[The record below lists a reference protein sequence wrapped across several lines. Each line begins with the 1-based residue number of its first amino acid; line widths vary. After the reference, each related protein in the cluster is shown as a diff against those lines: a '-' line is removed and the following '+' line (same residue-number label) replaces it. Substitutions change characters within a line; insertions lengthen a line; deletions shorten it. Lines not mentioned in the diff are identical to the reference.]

1 MYIQDGLL
9 DYILVIIKNTR
20 ARNMQ
25 SATPGYELE
34 DIDLLLTDANI
45 ATMDSAVEAPY
56 GAIENAA
63 LAIKNGKIMWL
74 GEQKN
79 LPSFDVFATPTLSIK
94 GQWLT
99 PGLIDCHTHLVF
111 AGSRAEEFEQRL
123 QGVSYEQIAAQGGG
137 ITSTVKA
144 TRAADHEQLFVAAKD
159 RLNTLLAE
167 GVTTVEIKSGY
178 GLDTANEVKILEV
191 ARLLDEHHPI
201 NIKTTFLGAH
211 ALPPE
216 YKGRSDDYIDLV
228 CNDMLDQV
236 VANNLADAVDVFCE
250 NVGFSYTQ
258 TKRVFEAAKKHNLPV
273 KCHAEQLSNQHGAE
287 LVAQFNGL
295 SADHI
300 EYLDEDGVKAMAQA
314 GTVAVLLP
322 GAFYFL
328 RETQLPPIALLN
340 QYKVPI
346 AIASDFNPGT
356 SPLCSLQLMM
366 NMACTLFRL
375 TPEQSLAGVTRNAAK
390 ALGLT
395 DRGVLKVGARA
406 DIAHWQISHP
416 AQLSYQFGVNKL
428 LNLWIMGKLI

>member
-1 MYIQDGLL
+1 MQNKILNNKL
-9 DYILVIIKNTR
+9 D
-20 ARNMQ
+20 
-25 SATPGYELE
+25 
-34 DIDLLLTDANI
+34 DIDLLITDANI
-45 ATMDSAVEAPY
+45 ATMDSAIDAPY

-63 LAIKNGKIMWL
+63 LAIKNGKIAWL
-74 GEQKN
+74 GKQSD

-111 AGSRAEEFEQRL
+111 AGSRSQEFEQRL

-137 ITSTVKA
+137 IASTVTA
-144 TRAADHEQLFVAAKD
+144 TRLAEHEQLFVDGKD

-178 GLDTANEVKILEV
+178 GLDVKNELKILEV
-191 ARLLDEHHPI
+191 ARLLGEHHPI
-201 NIKTTFLGAH
+201 DIKTTFLGAH

-216 YKGRSDDYIDLV
+216 YKGRADEYIDLV
-228 CNDMLDQV
+228 CTDMLKQV

-250 NVGFSYTQ
+250 NVGFSYEQ
-258 TKRVFEAAKKHNLPV
+258 TKQVFEAANRYNLPI
-273 KCHAEQLSNQHGAE
+273 KCHAEQLSNQRGAQ
-287 LVAQFNGL
+287 LVAEFEGL

-314 GTVAVLLP
+314 GTIAVLLP

-328 RETQLPPIALLN
+328 RETQLPPIELLHK
-340 QYKVPI
+340 YKVPI

-375 TPEQSLAGVTRNAAK
+375 TPEQALAGVTINAAQ
-390 ALGLT
+390 ALGLK
-395 DRGVLKVGARA
+395 DRGILKVGARA

-416 AQLSYQFGVNKL
+416 SQLSYQFGVNKL
-428 LNLWIMGKLI
+428 SNLWILGRIN

>member
-1 MYIQDGLL
+1 
-9 DYILVIIKNTR
+9 
-20 ARNMQ
+20 MQ
-25 SATPGYELE
+25 NKTTGYTLE
-34 DIDLLLTDANI
+34 DLDLLLTDANI
-45 ATMDSAVEAPY
+45 ATMDSTIDAPY

-63 LAIKNGKIMWL
+63 LAIKNGEIVWL
-74 GEQKN
+74 GEQSN
-79 LPSFDVFATPTLSIK
+79 LPSFDAFATPTLSIK

-99 PGLIDCHTHLVF
+99 PGLIDCHTHLIF

-137 ITSTVKA
+137 IASTVKA
-144 TRAADHEQLFVAAKD
+144 TREADHEQLFVDAKD

-167 GVTTVEIKSGY
+167 GVTTAEIKSGY
-178 GLDTANEVKILEV
+178 GLDVENEIKILEV
-191 ARLLDEHHPI
+191 ARLLNEHHPI
-201 NIKTTFLGAH
+201 DIKTTFLGAH

-216 YKGRSDDYIDLV
+216 YKGRADEYIDLV
-228 CNDMLDQV
+228 CTQMLEQV

-250 NVGFSYTQ
+250 NVGFSLAQ
-258 TKRVFEAAKKHNLPV
+258 TKQVFDAATKHNLPV
-273 KCHAEQLSNQHGAE
+273 KCHAEQLSSQQDAQ
-287 LVAQFNGL
+287 LVAEYKGL

-300 EYLDEDGVKAMAQA
+300 EYLDENGVKAMAEA

-328 RETQLPPIALLN
+328 RETQLPPIDLLQKYN
-340 QYKVPI
+340 VPI

-356 SPLCSLQLMM
+356 SPLCSVQLMM

-375 TPEQSLAGVTRNAAK
+375 TPEQALAGVTRNAAQ
-390 ALGLT
+390 ALGLK

-428 LNLWIMGKLI
+428 LNLWILGRIN

>member
-1 MYIQDGLL
+1 
-9 DYILVIIKNTR
+9 
-20 ARNMQ
+20 MQ
-25 SATPGYELE
+25 NKTTGYTLE
-34 DIDLLLTDANI
+34 DLDLLLTDANI
-45 ATMDSAVEAPY
+45 ATMDSTIDAPY

-63 LAIKNGKIMWL
+63 LAIKNGEIVWL
-74 GEQKN
+74 GEQSN
-79 LPSFDVFATPTLSIK
+79 LPSFDAFATPTLSIK

-99 PGLIDCHTHLVF
+99 PGLIDCHTHLIF

-137 ITSTVKA
+137 IASTVKA
-144 TRAADHEQLFVAAKD
+144 TREADHEQLFVDAKD

-167 GVTTVEIKSGY
+167 GVTTAEIKSGY
-178 GLDTANEVKILEV
+178 GLDVENEIKILEV
-191 ARLLDEHHPI
+191 ARLLNEHHPI
-201 NIKTTFLGAH
+201 DIKTTFLGAH

-216 YKGRSDDYIDLV
+216 YKGRADEYIDLV
-228 CNDMLDQV
+228 CTQMLEHV

-250 NVGFSYTQ
+250 NVGFSLAQ
-258 TKRVFEAAKKHNLPV
+258 TKQVFDAATKHNLPV
-273 KCHAEQLSNQHGAE
+273 KCHAEQLSNQQGAQ
-287 LVAQFNGL
+287 LVAEYKGL

-300 EYLDEDGVKAMAQA
+300 EYLDENGVKAMAEA

-328 RETQLPPIALLN
+328 RETQLPPIDLLQKYN
-340 QYKVPI
+340 VPI

-356 SPLCSLQLMM
+356 SPLCSVQLMM

-375 TPEQSLAGVTRNAAK
+375 TPEQALAGVTRNAAQ
-390 ALGLT
+390 ALGLK

-406 DIAHWQISHP
+406 DIAHWQIGHP

-428 LNLWIMGKLI
+428 LNLWILGRIN

>member
-1 MYIQDGLL
+1 
-9 DYILVIIKNTR
+9 
-20 ARNMQ
+20 MQ
-25 SATPGYELE
+25 NKTTGYALE
-34 DIDLLLTDANI
+34 NLDLLLTHANI
-45 ATMDSAVEAPY
+45 ATMDSTIDAPY
-56 GAIENAA
+56 GTIENAA
-63 LAIKNGKIMWL
+63 LAIKNGEIVWL
-74 GEQKN
+74 GEQSN
-79 LPSFDVFATPTLSIK
+79 LPSFDAFATPTLSIK

-99 PGLIDCHTHLVF
+99 PGLIDCHTHLIF

-137 ITSTVKA
+137 IASTVKA
-144 TRAADHEQLFVAAKD
+144 TRAADHEQLFVDAKD

-167 GVTTVEIKSGY
+167 GVTTAEIKSGY
-178 GLDTANEVKILEV
+178 GLDVENEIKILEV
-191 ARLLDEHHPI
+191 ARLLNEHHPI
-201 NIKTTFLGAH
+201 DIKTTFLGAH

-216 YKGRSDDYIDLV
+216 YKGRADEYIDLV
-228 CNDMLDQV
+228 CTQMLEQV

-250 NVGFSYTQ
+250 NVGFSLAQ
-258 TKRVFEAAKKHNLPV
+258 TKQVFDAATKHNLPV
-273 KCHAEQLSNQHGAE
+273 KCHAEQLSNQQGAQ
-287 LVAQFNGL
+287 LVAEYKGL

-300 EYLDEDGVKAMAQA
+300 EYLDENGVKAMAEA

-328 RETQLPPIALLN
+328 RETQLPPIDLLQKYN
-340 QYKVPI
+340 VPI

-356 SPLCSLQLMM
+356 SPLCSVHLMM

-375 TPEQSLAGVTRNAAK
+375 TPEQALAGVTRNAAQ
-390 ALGLT
+390 ALGLK

-428 LNLWIMGKLI
+428 LNLWILGRIN

>member
-1 MYIQDGLL
+1 MQ
-9 DYILVIIKNTR
+9 NTQQ
-20 ARNMQ
+20 NNN
-25 SATPGYELE
+25 LE
-34 DIDLLLTDANI
+34 NIDLVLTDANI
-45 ATMDSAVEAPY
+45 ATMDPTRDTPY
-56 GAIENAA
+56 GIIKNAA
-63 LAIKNGKIMWL
+63 LAIKNGEIVWL
-74 GEQKN
+74 GEQAS

-111 AGSRAEEFEQRL
+111 AGSRAQEFEQRL

-137 ITSTVKA
+137 IASTVKA
-144 TRAADHEQLFVAAKD
+144 TRAADREQLFVDAKD
-159 RLNTLLAE
+159 RLNTLLKE

-178 GLDTANEVKILEV
+178 GLDTENEIKLLEV
-191 ARLLDEHHPI
+191 ARLLGEHHPI
-201 NIKTTFLGAH
+201 DIKTTFLGAH
-211 ALPPE
+211 ALPKE
-216 YKGRSDDYIDLV
+216 YKGRADEYIDLV
-228 CNDMLDQV
+228 CNEMLEQV
-236 VANNLADAVDVFCE
+236 VAGELADAVDVFCE
-250 NVGFSYTQ
+250 NVGFSYEQ
-258 TKRVFEAAKKHNLPV
+258 TKRVFAAAAKHNLPV

-287 LVAQFNGL
+287 LVAEFNGL

-300 EYLDEDGVKAMAQA
+300 EYLDEQGVEAMAKA

-328 RETQLPPIALLN
+328 RETKQPPIELLN

-356 SPLCSLQLMM
+356 SPLCSVQLMM

-375 TPEQSLAGVTRNAAK
+375 TPEQALAGVTSNAAK
-390 ALGLT
+390 ALGLN

-416 AQLSYQFGVNKL
+416 SQLSYQFGVNKL
-428 LNLWIMGKLI
+428 SNLWILGKLN

>member
-1 MYIQDGLL
+1 
-9 DYILVIIKNTR
+9 
-20 ARNMQ
+20 MQ
-25 SATPGYELE
+25 STTKNYELE
-34 DIDLLLTDANI
+34 EIDLLLTDANI
-45 ATMDSAVEAPY
+45 ATMDSNINAPY

-63 LAIKNGKIMWL
+63 IAIKNGKIAWI
-74 GEQKN
+74 GEQST

-111 AGSRAEEFEQRL
+111 AGSRSQEFEQRL

-137 ITSTVKA
+137 IASTVKA
-144 TRAADHEQLFVAAKD
+144 TRAADREQLFVDAKD
-159 RLNTLLAE
+159 RLNTLLKE

-178 GLDTANEVKILEV
+178 GLDTENEIKILEV
-191 ARLLDEHHPI
+191 ARLLGEHHPI
-201 NIKTTFLGAH
+201 DIKTTFLGAH

-216 YKGRSDDYIDLV
+216 YKDRADEYIDLV
-228 CNDMLDQV
+228 CTDMLDQV

-250 NVGFSYTQ
+250 NVGFSYSQ
-258 TKRVFEAAKKHNLPV
+258 TKRVFQAAKKHNLPV

-300 EYLDEDGVKAMAQA
+300 EHLDEEGVKAMANA

-328 RETQLPPIALLN
+328 RETQFPPIELLN

-356 SPLCSLQLMM
+356 SPLCSVHLMM

-375 TPEQSLAGVTRNAAK
+375 TPEQALAGVTRNAAK
-390 ALGLT
+390 ALGLD
-395 DRGVLKVGARA
+395 DRGILKVGARA

-416 AQLSYQFGVNKL
+416 SQLSYQFGVNKL
-428 LNLWIMGKLI
+428 LNLWILGRIN

>member
-1 MYIQDGLL
+1 
-9 DYILVIIKNTR
+9 
-20 ARNMQ
+20 MQ
-25 SATPGYELE
+25 NKTTGYTLE
-34 DIDLLLTDANI
+34 DLDLLLTDANI
-45 ATMDSAVEAPY
+45 ATMDSTIDAPY

-63 LAIKNGKIMWL
+63 LAIKNGEIVWL
-74 GEQKN
+74 GEQSN
-79 LPSFDVFATPTLSIK
+79 LPSFDAFATPTLSIK

-99 PGLIDCHTHLVF
+99 PGLIDCHTHLIF

-137 ITSTVKA
+137 IASTVKA
-144 TRAADHEQLFVAAKD
+144 TRAADHEQLFVDAKD

-167 GVTTVEIKSGY
+167 GVTTAEIKSGY
-178 GLDTANEVKILEV
+178 GLDVENEIKILEV
-191 ARLLDEHHPI
+191 ARLLNEHHPI
-201 NIKTTFLGAH
+201 DIKTTFLGAH
-211 ALPPE
+211 ALPLE
-216 YKGRSDDYIDLV
+216 YKGRADEYIDLV
-228 CNDMLDQV
+228 CTQMLEQV

-250 NVGFSYTQ
+250 NVGFSLAQ
-258 TKRVFEAAKKHNLPV
+258 TKQVFDAATKHNLPV
-273 KCHAEQLSNQHGAE
+273 KCHAEQLSNQQGAQ
-287 LVAQFNGL
+287 LVAEYKGL

-300 EYLDEDGVKAMAQA
+300 EYLDENGVKAMAEA

-328 RETQLPPIALLN
+328 RETQLPPIDLLQKYN
-340 QYKVPI
+340 VPI

-356 SPLCSLQLMM
+356 SPLCSVQLMM

-375 TPEQSLAGVTRNAAK
+375 TPEQALAGVTRNAAQ
-390 ALGLT
+390 ALGLK

-428 LNLWIMGKLI
+428 LNLWILGRIN

>member
-1 MYIQDGLL
+1 MDC
-9 DYILVIIKNTR
+9 
-20 ARNMQ
+20 NMQ
-25 SATPGYELE
+25 NTQQNNNLE
-34 DIDLLLTDANI
+34 NIDLLLTDANI
-45 ATMDSAVEAPY
+45 ATMDPTRDTPY
-56 GAIENAA
+56 GIIKNAA
-63 LAIKNGKIMWL
+63 LAIKNGEIVWL
-74 GEQKN
+74 GEQAS

-111 AGSRAEEFEQRL
+111 AGSRAQEFEQRL

-137 ITSTVKA
+137 IASTVKA
-144 TRAADHEQLFVAAKD
+144 TRAADREQLFVDAKD
-159 RLNTLLAE
+159 RLNTLLKE

-178 GLDTANEVKILEV
+178 GLDTENEIKLLEV
-191 ARLLDEHHPI
+191 ARLLGEHHPI
-201 NIKTTFLGAH
+201 DIKTTFLGAH
-211 ALPPE
+211 ALPKE
-216 YKGRSDDYIDLV
+216 YKGRADEYIDLV
-228 CNDMLDQV
+228 CNEMLEQV
-236 VANNLADAVDVFCE
+236 VAGGLADAVDVFCE
-250 NVGFSYTQ
+250 NVGFSYEQ
-258 TKRVFEAAKKHNLPV
+258 TKRVFAAAAKHNLPV

-287 LVAQFNGL
+287 LVAEFNGL

-300 EYLDEDGVKAMAQA
+300 EYLDEQGVEAMAKA

-328 RETQLPPIALLN
+328 RETKQPPIELLN

-356 SPLCSLQLMM
+356 SPLCSVQLMM

-375 TPEQSLAGVTRNAAK
+375 TPEQALAGVTCNAAK
-390 ALGLT
+390 ALGLN

-416 AQLSYQFGVNKL
+416 SQLSYQFGVNKL
-428 LNLWIMGKLI
+428 SNLWILGKLN

>member
-1 MYIQDGLL
+1 
-9 DYILVIIKNTR
+9 
-20 ARNMQ
+20 MQ
-25 SATPGYELE
+25 NKTTGYALE
-34 DIDLLLTDANI
+34 DLDLLLTDANI
-45 ATMDSAVEAPY
+45 ATMDSTIDAPY

-63 LAIKNGKIMWL
+63 LAIKNGEIVWL
-74 GEQKN
+74 GEQSN
-79 LPSFDVFATPTLSIK
+79 LPSFDAFATPTLSIK

-99 PGLIDCHTHLVF
+99 PGLIDCHTHLIF

-137 ITSTVKA
+137 IASTVKA
-144 TRAADHEQLFVAAKD
+144 TRAADHEQLFVDAKD

-167 GVTTVEIKSGY
+167 GVTTAEIKSGY
-178 GLDTANEVKILEV
+178 GLDVENEIKILEV
-191 ARLLDEHHPI
+191 ARLLNEHHPI
-201 NIKTTFLGAH
+201 DIKTTFLGAH

-216 YKGRSDDYIDLV
+216 YKGRADEYIDLV
-228 CNDMLDQV
+228 CTQMLEQV

-250 NVGFSYTQ
+250 NVGFSLAQ
-258 TKRVFEAAKKHNLPV
+258 TKQVFDAATKHNLPV
-273 KCHAEQLSNQHGAE
+273 KCHAEQLSNQQGAQ
-287 LVAQFNGL
+287 LVAEYKGL

-300 EYLDEDGVKAMAQA
+300 EYLDENGVKAMAEA

-328 RETQLPPIALLN
+328 RETQLPPIDLLQKYN
-340 QYKVPI
+340 VPI

-356 SPLCSLQLMM
+356 SPLCSVQLMM

-375 TPEQSLAGVTRNAAK
+375 TPEQALAGVTRNAAQ
-390 ALGLT
+390 ALGLK

-428 LNLWIMGKLI
+428 LNLWILGRIN

>member
-1 MYIQDGLL
+1 
-9 DYILVIIKNTR
+9 
-20 ARNMQ
+20 MQ
-25 SATPGYELE
+25 NKTTGYALE
-34 DIDLLLTDANI
+34 DLDLLLTDANI
-45 ATMDSAVEAPY
+45 ATMDSTIDAPY

-63 LAIKNGKIMWL
+63 LAIKNGEIVWL
-74 GEQKN
+74 GEQSN
-79 LPSFDVFATPTLSIK
+79 LPSFDAFATPTLSIK

-99 PGLIDCHTHLVF
+99 PGLIDCHTHLIF

-137 ITSTVKA
+137 IASTVKA
-144 TRAADHEQLFVAAKD
+144 TRAADHEQLFVDAKD

-167 GVTTVEIKSGY
+167 GVTTAEIKSGY
-178 GLDTANEVKILEV
+178 GLDVENEIKILEV
-191 ARLLDEHHPI
+191 ARLLNEHHPI
-201 NIKTTFLGAH
+201 DIKTTFLGAH

-216 YKGRSDDYIDLV
+216 YKGRADEYIDLV
-228 CNDMLDQV
+228 CTQMLEQV

-250 NVGFSYTQ
+250 NVGFSLAQ
-258 TKRVFEAAKKHNLPV
+258 TKQVFDAATKHNLPV
-273 KCHAEQLSNQHGAE
+273 KCHAEQLSNQQGAQ
-287 LVAQFNGL
+287 LVAEYKGL

-300 EYLDEDGVKAMAQA
+300 EYLDENGVKAMAEV

-328 RETQLPPIALLN
+328 RETQLPPIDLLQKYN
-340 QYKVPI
+340 VPI

-356 SPLCSLQLMM
+356 SPLCSVHLMM

-375 TPEQSLAGVTRNAAK
+375 TPEQALAGVTRNAAQ
-390 ALGLT
+390 ALGLK

-428 LNLWIMGKLI
+428 LNLWILGRIN

>member
-1 MYIQDGLL
+1 
-9 DYILVIIKNTR
+9 
-20 ARNMQ
+20 MQ
-25 SATPGYELE
+25 NKTTGYTLE
-34 DIDLLLTDANI
+34 DLDLLLTDANI
-45 ATMDSAVEAPY
+45 ATMDSTIDAPY
-56 GAIENAA
+56 GAIEKAA
-63 LAIKNGKIMWL
+63 LAIKNGEIVWL
-74 GEQKN
+74 GEQSN
-79 LPSFDVFATPTLSIK
+79 LPSFDAFATPTLSIK

-99 PGLIDCHTHLVF
+99 PGLIDCHTHLIF

-137 ITSTVKA
+137 IASTVKA
-144 TRAADHEQLFVAAKD
+144 TRAADHEQLFVDAKD

-167 GVTTVEIKSGY
+167 GVTTAEIKSGY
-178 GLDTANEVKILEV
+178 GLDVENEIKILEV
-191 ARLLDEHHPI
+191 ARLLNEHHPI
-201 NIKTTFLGAH
+201 DIKTTFLGAH

-216 YKGRSDDYIDLV
+216 YKGRADEYIDLV
-228 CNDMLDQV
+228 CTQMLEQV

-250 NVGFSYTQ
+250 NVGFSLAQ
-258 TKRVFEAAKKHNLPV
+258 TKQVFDAATKHNLPV
-273 KCHAEQLSNQHGAE
+273 KCHAEQLSNQQGAQ
-287 LVAQFNGL
+287 LVAEYKGL

-300 EYLDEDGVKAMAQA
+300 EFLDENGVKAMAEA

-328 RETQLPPIALLN
+328 RETQLPPIDLLQKYN
-340 QYKVPI
+340 VPI

-356 SPLCSLQLMM
+356 SPLCSVQLMM

-375 TPEQSLAGVTRNAAK
+375 TPEQALAGVTRNAAQ
-390 ALGLT
+390 ALGLK

-428 LNLWIMGKLI
+428 LNLWILGRIN

>member
-1 MYIQDGLL
+1 MHNKILNNKL
-9 DYILVIIKNTR
+9 D
-20 ARNMQ
+20 
-25 SATPGYELE
+25 
-34 DIDLLLTDANI
+34 DIDLLITDANI
-45 ATMDSAVEAPY
+45 ATMDSAIDAPY

-63 LAIKNGKIMWL
+63 LAIKNGKIAWL
-74 GEQKN
+74 GKQSD

-111 AGSRAEEFEQRL
+111 AGSRSQEFEQRL

-137 ITSTVKA
+137 IASTVTA
-144 TRAADHEQLFVAAKD
+144 TRLAEHEQLFVDGKD

-178 GLDTANEVKILEV
+178 GLDVKNELKILEV
-191 ARLLDEHHPI
+191 ARLLGEHHPI
-201 NIKTTFLGAH
+201 DIKTTFLGAH

-216 YKGRSDDYIDLV
+216 YKGRADEYIDLV
-228 CNDMLDQV
+228 CTDMLKQV

-250 NVGFSYTQ
+250 NVGFSYEQ
-258 TKRVFEAAKKHNLPV
+258 TKQVFEAAKRYNLPI
-273 KCHAEQLSNQHGAE
+273 KCHAEQLSNQRGAQ
-287 LVAQFNGL
+287 LVAEFEGL

-314 GTVAVLLP
+314 GTIAVLLP

-328 RETQLPPIALLN
+328 RETQLPPIELLHK
-340 QYKVPI
+340 YKVPI

-375 TPEQSLAGVTRNAAK
+375 TPEQALAGVTINAAQ
-390 ALGLT
+390 ALGLN
-395 DRGVLKVGARA
+395 DRGILKVGARA

-416 AQLSYQFGVNKL
+416 SQLSYQFGVNKL
-428 LNLWIMGKLI
+428 SNLWILGRIN

>member
-1 MYIQDGLL
+1 
-9 DYILVIIKNTR
+9 
-20 ARNMQ
+20 MQ
-25 SATPGYELE
+25 NKTTGYTLE
-34 DIDLLLTDANI
+34 DLDLLLTDANI
-45 ATMDSAVEAPY
+45 ATMDSTIDAPY

-63 LAIKNGKIMWL
+63 LAIKNGEIVWL
-74 GEQKN
+74 GEQSN
-79 LPSFDVFATPTLSIK
+79 LPSFDAFATPTLSIK

-99 PGLIDCHTHLVF
+99 PGLIDCHTHLIF

-137 ITSTVKA
+137 IASTVKA
-144 TRAADHEQLFVAAKD
+144 TRAADHEQLFVDAKD

-167 GVTTVEIKSGY
+167 GVTTAEIKSGY
-178 GLDTANEVKILEV
+178 GLDVENEIKILEV
-191 ARLLDEHHPI
+191 ARLLNEHHPI
-201 NIKTTFLGAH
+201 DIKTTFLGAH

-216 YKGRSDDYIDLV
+216 YKGRADEYIDLV
-228 CNDMLDQV
+228 CTQMLEQV

-250 NVGFSYTQ
+250 NVGFSLAQ
-258 TKRVFEAAKKHNLPV
+258 TKQVFDAATKHNLPV
-273 KCHAEQLSNQHGAE
+273 KCHAEQLSNQQGAQ
-287 LVAQFNGL
+287 LVAEYKGL

-300 EYLDEDGVKAMAQA
+300 EYLDENGVKAMAEV

-328 RETQLPPIALLN
+328 RETQLPPIDLLQKYN
-340 QYKVPI
+340 VPI

-356 SPLCSLQLMM
+356 SPLCSVQLMM

-375 TPEQSLAGVTRNAAK
+375 TPEQALAGVTRNAAQ
-390 ALGLT
+390 ALGLK

-416 AQLSYQFGVNKL
+416 SQLSYQFGVNKL
-428 LNLWIMGKLI
+428 LNLWILGRIN

>member
-1 MYIQDGLL
+1 
-9 DYILVIIKNTR
+9 
-20 ARNMQ
+20 MQ
-25 SATPGYELE
+25 NKISNNELG
-34 DIDLLLTDANI
+34 DIDLLITDANI
-45 ATMDSAVEAPY
+45 ATMDTAIDAPY

-63 LAIKNGKIMWL
+63 VAIKNGKIAWL
-74 GEQKN
+74 GKQSD

-111 AGSRAEEFEQRL
+111 AGSRSQEFEQRL

-137 ITSTVKA
+137 IASTVAA
-144 TRAADHEQLFVAAKD
+144 TRLADREQLFVDGKD
-159 RLNTLLAE
+159 RLNNLLAE

-178 GLDTANEVKILEV
+178 GLDVKNELKILEV
-191 ARLLDEHHPI
+191 ARLLGEHHPI
-201 NIKTTFLGAH
+201 DIITTFLGAH

-216 YKGRSDDYIDLV
+216 YEGRTDEFINLV
-228 CNDMLDQV
+228 CTDMLEQV

-250 NVGFSYTQ
+250 NVGFSYEQ
-258 TKRVFEAAKKHNLPV
+258 TEQVFEAAKKHNLPI
-273 KCHAEQLSNQHGAE
+273 KCHAEQLSNQRGAQ
-287 LVAQFNGL
+287 LVAKFKGL

-314 GTVAVLLP
+314 GTIAVLLP

-328 RETQLPPIALLN
+328 RETQLPPIELL
-340 QYKVPI
+340 QKYKVPI

-375 TPEQSLAGVTRNAAK
+375 TPEQSLAGVTRNAAL
-390 ALGLT
+390 ALGLN

-406 DIAHWQISHP
+406 DIAHWQIGHP
-416 AQLSYQFGVNKL
+416 SQLSYQFGVNKL
-428 LNLWIMGKLI
+428 LNLWILGRIN

>member
-1 MYIQDGLL
+1 
-9 DYILVIIKNTR
+9 
-20 ARNMQ
+20 MQ
-25 SATPGYELE
+25 NKTTGYTLE
-34 DIDLLLTDANI
+34 DLDLLLTDANI
-45 ATMDSAVEAPY
+45 ATMDSTIDAPY

-63 LAIKNGKIMWL
+63 LAIKNGEIVWL
-74 GEQKN
+74 GEQSN
-79 LPSFDVFATPTLSIK
+79 LPSFDAFATPTLSIK

-99 PGLIDCHTHLVF
+99 PGLIDCHTHLIF

-137 ITSTVKA
+137 IASTVKA
-144 TRAADHEQLFVAAKD
+144 TRAADHEQLFVDAKD

-167 GVTTVEIKSGY
+167 GVTTAEIKSGY
-178 GLDTANEVKILEV
+178 GLDVENEIKILEV
-191 ARLLDEHHPI
+191 ARLLNEHHPI
-201 NIKTTFLGAH
+201 DIKTTFLGAH

-216 YKGRSDDYIDLV
+216 YKGRADEYIDLV
-228 CNDMLDQV
+228 CTQMLEQV

-250 NVGFSYTQ
+250 NVGFNLAQ
-258 TKRVFEAAKKHNLPV
+258 TKQVFDAATKHNLPV
-273 KCHAEQLSNQHGAE
+273 KCHAEQLSNQQGAQ
-287 LVAQFNGL
+287 LVAEYKGL

-300 EYLDEDGVKAMAQA
+300 EYLDENGVKAMAEA

-328 RETQLPPIALLN
+328 RETQLPPIDLLQKYN
-340 QYKVPI
+340 VPI

-356 SPLCSLQLMM
+356 SPLCSVQLMM

-375 TPEQSLAGVTRNAAK
+375 TPEQALAGVTRNAAQ
-390 ALGLT
+390 ALGLK

-428 LNLWIMGKLI
+428 LNLWILGRIN

>member
-1 MYIQDGLL
+1 
-9 DYILVIIKNTR
+9 
-20 ARNMQ
+20 MQ
-25 SATPGYELE
+25 NKISNNELG
-34 DIDLLLTDANI
+34 DIDLLITDANI
-45 ATMDSAVEAPY
+45 ASMDTAIDAPY

-63 LAIKNGKIMWL
+63 LAIKNGKIAWL
-74 GEQKN
+74 GKQSD

-111 AGSRAEEFEQRL
+111 AGSRSQEFEQRL

-137 ITSTVKA
+137 IASTVAA
-144 TRAADHEQLFVAAKD
+144 TRLADREQLFVDGKD

-178 GLDTANEVKILEV
+178 GLDVKNELKILEV
-191 ARLLDEHHPI
+191 ARLLGEHHPI
-201 NIKTTFLGAH
+201 DIITTFLGAH

-216 YKGRSDDYIDLV
+216 YKGRTDEFINLV
-228 CNDMLDQV
+228 CTDMLEQV

-250 NVGFSYTQ
+250 NVGFSYEQ
-258 TKRVFEAAKKHNLPV
+258 TEQVFEAAKKHNLPI
-273 KCHAEQLSNQHGAE
+273 KCHAEQLSNQRGAQ
-287 LVAQFNGL
+287 LVAKFKGL

-314 GTVAVLLP
+314 GTIAVLLP

-328 RETQLPPIALLN
+328 RETQLPPIELL
-340 QYKVPI
+340 QKYKVPI

-375 TPEQSLAGVTRNAAK
+375 TPEQSLAGVTRNAAL
-390 ALGLT
+390 ALGLN

-406 DIAHWQISHP
+406 DIAHWQIGHP
-416 AQLSYQFGVNKL
+416 SQLSYQFGVNKL
-428 LNLWIMGKLI
+428 LNLWILGRIN